1 VQASVSVTTSITMIE
16 PSAPGR
22 AFVNHAFGVV
32 STRSKRFVFAVL
44 ARAFAGED
52 FGAPSLRL
60 ILRNILPTRTLII
73 TARTAMTT
81 TTIITTA
88 TTTIITTATTTIIT
102 TVTTTIIVTVTTTV
116 LVTIT
121 TIVKLARPASL
132 AAPVALAEATTTPAR
147 FRPPATRT
155 ILALAT
161 FVVVR
166 VVG

>member
-52 FGAPSLRL
+52 LGAPSLRL

-73 TARTAMTT
+73 TARAATTT

-88 TTTIITTATTTIIT
+88 TTT
-102 TVTTTIIVTVTTTV
+102 VTTTIIVTVTTTVTTTV

-132 AAPVALAEATTTPAR
+132 AAPVALAEATTTAAR
-147 FRPPATRT
+147 FRPPAART
-155 ILALAT
+155 FLALAT

>member
-52 FGAPSLRL
+52 LGAPPLRF
-60 ILRNILPTRTLII
+60 ILRNILPTRT
-73 TARTAMTT
+73 TVVAART
-81 TTIITTA
+81 
-88 TTTIITTATTTIIT
+88 
-102 TVTTTIIVTVTTTV
+102 
-116 LVTIT
+116 
-121 TIVKLARPASL
+121 ASL
-132 AAPVALAEATTTPAR
+132 AAPVALAEATSTPAR
-147 FRPPATRT
+147 FRPPAART
-155 ILALAT
+155 IFALT
-161 FVVVR
+161 TIVVVR

>member
-1 VQASVSVTTSITMIE
+1 MQASVSVTTSITRIE

-73 TARTAMTT
+73 TARAATT
-81 TTIITTA
+81 TTTT
-88 TTTIITTATTTIIT
+88 ITTATTTIIT
-102 TVTTTIIVTVTTTV
+102 TVIVTVTTTTVTITTTV